1 LHALSI
7 ASVANLFATISSARP
22 IKSDRLA
29 ARLNSANGSAERFH
43 RRRNGPTAQHKEGK
57 MDEVEQADELG
68 RCIISR
74 AARVYDEKLMT

>member
-1 LHALSI
+1 MLSPPGWPRVSI
-7 ASVANLFATISSARP
+7 ALT
-22 IKSDRLA
+22 D
-29 ARLNSANGSAERFH
+29 SAERFH

-68 RCIISR
+68 RRIISR